1 MLCVHGDDRA
11 PGDKVPVGHS
21 IEQVAGVTEATKIG
35 VATQEQ
41 VGEEDV
47 VESSCDGGTGM
58 DGRVQTP
65 EAVAAGGEA

>member
-1 MLCVHGDDRA
+1 M
-11 PGDKVPVGHS
+11 GHS
-21 IEQVAGVTEATKIG
+21 IEQVAGVTEAAKIG

-41 VGEEDV
+41 VGEEEV